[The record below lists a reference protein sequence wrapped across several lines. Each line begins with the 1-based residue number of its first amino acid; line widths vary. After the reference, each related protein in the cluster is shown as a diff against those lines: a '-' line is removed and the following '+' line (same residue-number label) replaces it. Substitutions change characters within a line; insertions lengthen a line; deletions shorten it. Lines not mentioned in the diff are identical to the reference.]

1 MKEENFAFVAPAS
14 NFAGR
19 SSRGCGCKFLRDIMR
34 LPLAR
39 PSKFLFDAGATKV
52 KNVAAFAK
60 SCRNECRLAIRI
72 VDGETRT
79 GVCYS
84 FFRAPADGA
93 IPLLIVCQ
101 KVLAAM

>member
-1 MKEENFAFVAPAS
+1 MKVENFAFVAPAS

-34 LPLAR
+34 LPLVWVQRAR

-72 VDGETRT
+72 VDGETRLGSLEGGLELNPELKQQLEAT
-79 GVCYS
+79 GV
-84 FFRAPADGA
+84 
-93 IPLLIVCQ
+93 
-101 KVLAAM
+101 